1 MANPLFHLIFA
12 EFKAFYYHQLLPPSL
27 GLEIPIKVTVT
38 MPYSPANKEAMM
50 KLVWRSRPFTDYTSA
65 MMKYE
70 ARYEEFVNKR
80 YKEPEDGN
88 FEGTREI
95 LEAVSGDSNIGD
107 DEEMEPVAAIAAHL
121 ADIIS

>member
-1 MANPLFHLIFA
+1 
-12 EFKAFYYHQLLPPSL
+12 
-27 GLEIPIKVTVT
+27 
-38 MPYSPANKEAMM
+38 MM
-50 KLVWRSRPFTDYTSA
+50 KLVWHSRPFTDYTSA

-88 FEGTREI
+88 FEDATREI

-107 DEEMEPVAAIAAHL
+107 DEEIEPVAAIAAHL

>member
-1 MANPLFHLIFA
+1 
-12 EFKAFYYHQLLPPSL
+12 
-27 GLEIPIKVTVT
+27 
-38 MPYSPANKEAMM
+38 MM
-50 KLVWRSRPFTDYTSA
+50 KLVWCSRPFTDYTSA

-88 FEGTREI
+88 FEDATREI
-95 LEAVSGDSNIGD
+95 LEAVSGDSNID
-107 DEEMEPVAAIAAHL
+107 NDEEMEPVAAIAAHL